1 MTEYLELFLWNL
13 LLGEKNELRNRT
25 MHISGQF
32 FVAEETDI
40 GFGKADIGAEK
51 ADIGAE
57 KADIGT
63 EKADIDKWRVDM
75 LLDISDKTVGH
86 IKILFE
92 KYGTEEVFGR
102 TAVESATGLRSTRAS
117 ELLKLLV
124 ERGLVENVKGQGKG
138 KYRFRE

>member
-1 MTEYLELFLWNL
+1 MMECLELFLWNL

-25 MHISGQF
+25 MHINGKF
-32 FVAEETDI
+32 FVAEETNI
-40 GFGKADIGAEK
+40 GFGKADIG
-51 ADIGAE
+51 
-57 KADIGT
+57 T
-63 EKADIDKWRVDM
+63 EKAEIDKWRVDM
-75 LLDISDKTVGH
+75 LPVGH
-86 IKILFE
+86 IEILFE

-102 TAVESATGLRSTRAS
+102 TGVESTTGLRSTRAS

>member
-1 MTEYLELFLWNL
+1 MMECLELFLWNL

-25 MHISGQF
+25 MHINGKF
-32 FVAEETDI
+32 FVAEETNI
-40 GFGKADIGAEK
+40 GFGKADIEAEK

-57 KADIGT
+57 KADIGI
-63 EKADIDKWRVDM
+63 EKAEIDKWRVDM
-75 LLDISDKTVGH
+75 LPDISDKTVGH
-86 IKILFE
+86 IEILFE
-92 KYGTEEVFGR
+92 KYGTEEVFGK
-102 TAVESATGLRSTRAS
+102 TGVESTTGLRSTRAS